1 MQMQNQILML
11 KGAISMMSTEDQAAI
26 NECVTKLNE
35 LVDSYENGPI
45 ALALVG
51 LERSKG

>member
-1 MQMQNQILML
+1 MQNQILML
-11 KGAISMMSTEDQAAI
+11 KGAISMMSPEDQAAI

-35 LVDSYENGPI
+35 LVDIYGDNGPI

-51 LERSKG
+51 LERSCE